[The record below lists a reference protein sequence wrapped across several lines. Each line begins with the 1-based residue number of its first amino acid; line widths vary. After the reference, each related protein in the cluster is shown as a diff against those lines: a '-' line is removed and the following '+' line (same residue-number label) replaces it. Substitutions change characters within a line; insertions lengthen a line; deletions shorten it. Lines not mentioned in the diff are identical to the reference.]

1 MPLLKIDDHELEVPK
16 GTRILEAALKV
27 GVEIPHYCYHPAL
40 SIAGSC
46 RMCLVEVEGIPK
58 LQTACSTPVGELPPE
73 KKIDGRYDM
82 VVHTTTEKVMAAR
95 KLVLEF
101 LLINHPLDCPVCD
114 QAGECLLQD
123 YSFKYGQAHSRFIED
138 KRVRP
143 SEELGSSVVINH
155 DRCIMCTRC
164 VRFAREITG
173 TRELFVENRG
183 YYNKI
188 AVFNGKPLDNPL
200 AGNVADIC
208 PVGALL
214 LKDYIHSTRVWHLS
228 YTPSVCTECAAG
240 CSITVDAANP
250 EGTHSDNRIYRIV
263 SRENDQAN
271 GHFICDA
278 GRYAFH
284 TYAEGVLTEPL
295 MRAKRGWKAL
305 SWDLAYRTVVDQIDR
320 HGGKEAVCALASP
333 TFPNE
338 SSFLLGQLMQRL
350 SDKRNVAFIPVEKG
364 ADQTF
369 PAGFKISGD
378 KVGNRRGAED
388 MISGLATGFKSFFK
402 DEEGVLLV
410 MDADGRAEVTA
421 DLKRLFKGSS
431 FKVVLAGNV
440 SDVTTLADLVLP
452 VAGPFEREGTVT
464 NDRGLVQWL
473 QPAME
478 PKGQARPAW
487 LVIAELD
494 RLLTGEAS
502 LYTCAG
508 DVTWKINRTISA
520 YSQATRFKLGSKGQ
534 FLTGTG

>member
-1 MPLLKIDDHELEVPK
+1 MPLLKLDDHELEVPK
-16 GTRILEAALKV
+16 GTKILDAALKV
-27 GVEIPHYCYHPAL
+27 GIEIPHYCYHPAL

-46 RMCLVEVEGIPK
+46 RMCLVEVEGMPK
-58 LQTACSTPVGELPPE
+58 LQTACSTPVRELPPE

-82 VVHTTTEKVMAAR
+82 VVHTTTGKVTAAR

-101 LLINHPLDCPVCD
+101 LLLNHPLDCPVCD

-123 YSFKYGQAHSRFIED
+123 YSFKYGEAHSRFVED
-138 KRVRP
+138 KRVQP
-143 SEELGSSVVINH
+143 GEELGSGVVINLN
-155 DRCIMCTRC
+155 RCILCTRC
-164 VRFAREITG
+164 VRFNREITG
-173 TRELFVENRG
+173 TGELFVENRG
-183 YYNKI
+183 YHNKI
-188 AVFNGKPLDNPL
+188 AVFDGKPLDNPL

-228 YTPSVCTECAAG
+228 HTPSVCTECSAG
-240 CSITVDAANP
+240 CSITVDAAN
-250 EGTHSDNRIYRIV
+250 DRIYRIV
-263 SRENDQAN
+263 SRENEQAN
-271 GHFICDA
+271 GHFICDT

-305 SWDLAYRTVVDQIDR
+305 SWDLAYRTVADQIDR
-320 HGGKEAVCALASP
+320 HGGKGAVRALASP

-350 SDKRNVAFIPVEKG
+350 SDKRNVALIPVKRE

-378 KVGNRRGAED
+378 KGGNRRGAED
-388 MISGLATGFKSFFK
+388 MIGKLAAGFKSFFK

-421 DLKRLFKGSS
+421 DLKGLFESSS
-431 FKVVLAGNV
+431 FKVVLASNE
-440 SDVTTLADLVLP
+440 SNITAMADLVLP

-464 NDRGLVQWL
+464 NDQGLVQWL
-473 QPAME
+473 QLALE
-478 PKGQARPAW
+478 RKGQARPAW
-487 LVIAELD
+487 LVLAELD

-508 DVTWKINRTISA
+508 DVTWKINRAISA
-520 YSQATRFKLGSKGQ
+520 YSQATRFKLGLKGQ
-534 FLTGTG
+534 LLTGTG